1 MLDQLYDMIV
11 KKDEITWQSL
21 LLDLIKSEQMDPW
34 DIDVSLLTKKY
45 IESIKELQKF
55 NFFVSGKM
63 LLASA
68 LLLRIKS
75 DKLRDDDLVEFDNL
89 LYPPADLDPMEMEAY
104 LQAPEPNR
112 KFEKPMLTIKTPQAR
127 KRRVNLADLIGA
139 LHKALDVNQRR
150 IKKNEYSSYSEVEIP
165 VQQIDITELIKNVYS
180 KIIGHFNFNNE
191 GKLTF
196 KTLLESDRKEDKI
209 LTLLPLLHLDN
220 EGKINLFQEEHFG
233 DIFVNLNKEK

>member
-1 MLDQLYDMIV
+1 MLDDLYNLIV
-11 KKDEITWQSL
+11 DKDEITWQSL
-21 LLDLIKSEQMDPW
+21 LMDLIKSEQMDPW

-75 DKLRDDDLVEFDNL
+75 DKLMDEDLVEFDNL
-89 LYPPADLDPMEMEAY
+89 LYPPADLDPMELEAY
-104 LQAPEPNR
+104 LQAPEPDR

-139 LHKALDVNQRR
+139 LHKALEVNQRR
-150 IKKNEYSSYSEVEIP
+150 IKKNEYYSYSEVEIP
-165 VQQIDITELIKNVYS
+165 VKEIDITELIKKVYS
-180 KIIGHFNFNNE
+180 KIIGHFNFNKD

-196 KTLLESDRKEDKI
+196 KALLESDRREDKI
-209 LTLLPLLHLDN
+209 LTLLPLLHLDTD
-220 EGKINLFQEEHFG
+220 GKINLFQEEHFG
-233 DIFVNLNKEK
+233 DIFVEMNEK